1 MNVLILS
8 ARAPVAL
15 EWARHFQ
22 GASWRVFL
30 ADHQAG
36 RLSCQNVLPHTFIPT
51 PAAAQNPQAYIHTL
65 AQAIRTHK
73 IDWLIPTCEEI
84 FYLAKFQDSL
94 PQSCRIL
101 CADFETLQTLHNKY
115 AFNQLAQ
122 NLGLYAPASVRLQNS
137 HDLSWEI
144 DTARIVKPLFS
155 RFGHQVLALAAQQ
168 PIPAHIP
175 LDGSWLVQECV
186 QGQEYCSYSLAL
198 SGRLL
203 AHQSYQGLYRYKK
216 GASFYF
222 DPVAH
227 DGIKKQVK
235 RVVEALNFSGQ
246 ISFDWMVNEDNQA
259 FVLECNPAA
268 TSGLHLLPHNGSLLN
283 ALLNE
288 TPIANYQPKAKMLL
302 PMMYLHAL
310 PQAAAQGTLKKW
322 YQDYQRADDV
332 LQHWSHHVGSLQDA
346 YYFYRVCRQQNIP
359 LEAATAV
366 DFAWNGD

>member
-22 GASWRVFL
+22 AASWRVFL

-36 RLSCQNVLPHTFIPT
+36 RLSCQKVLPHTFIPT
-51 PAAAQNPQAYIHTL
+51 PAAAQNPHIYIQTL
-65 AQAIRTHK
+65 AQAIHTHK

-84 FYLAKFQDSL
+84 FYIAKFQALL
-94 PQSCRIL
+94 PSSCRIL
-101 CADFETLQTLHNKY
+101 CADFQTLQNLHNKY
-115 AFNQLAQ
+115 VFNQLAQ
-122 NLGLYAPASVRLQNS
+122 DLGLHAPATVRLQNNQ
-137 HDLSWEI
+137 DTSWQM

-155 RFGHQVLALAAQQ
+155 RFGHQVLALSPYQT
-168 PIPAHIP
+168 IPTHIP
-175 LDGSWLVQECV
+175 LNGSWLVQECV
-186 QGQEYCSYSLAL
+186 QGQEYCSYSIAL
-198 SGRLL
+198 SGRLI
-203 AHQSYQGLYRYKK
+203 AHQSYEGLYRYKK

-222 DPVAH
+222 DPIAH

-259 FVLECNPAA
+259 FVLECNPRA
-268 TSGLHLLPHNGSLLN
+268 TSGLHLLPQNGSLIE

-288 TPIANYQPKAKMLL
+288 NIIDNYQAQAKMLL

-310 PQAAAQGTLKKW
+310 PQAIIQNTLKKW
-322 YQDYQRADDV
+322 HQDYQRAEDV
-332 LQHWSHHVGSLQDA
+332 LQHWSHHIGSLQDA
-346 YYFYRVCRQQNIP
+346 CYFYRISRKQGIP

-366 DFAWNGD
+366 DFVWNGD